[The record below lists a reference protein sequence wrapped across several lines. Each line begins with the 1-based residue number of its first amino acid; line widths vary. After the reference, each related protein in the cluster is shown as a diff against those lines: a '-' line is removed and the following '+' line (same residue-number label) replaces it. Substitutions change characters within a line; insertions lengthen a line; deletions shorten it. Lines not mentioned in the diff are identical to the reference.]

1 AAFGDVDDGEA
12 SAWRLRQS
20 LISSLRSVHSRRQF
34 DATPGIYSGA
44 ETMRRF
50 DPGRQVDD
58 LALVGLDGAVR
69 RRLVMLV
76 EHRQFP
82 VVGDGYP
89 KRIFVDVSHLFVSE
103 HRVEHYAFPSRL
115 PLLLT
120 RNLFGNADDFCP
132 LCP

>member
-1 AAFGDVDDGEA
+1 SVAQIGEQFSRIPPVEGNGHVTHHFLAWCVPAAFGDVDDGEA

-82 VVGDGYP
+82 VVGERSP
-89 KRIFVDVSHLFVSE
+89 Q
-103 HRVEHYAFPSRL
+103 
-115 PLLLT
+115 
-120 RNLFGNADDFCP
+120 
-132 LCP
+132 